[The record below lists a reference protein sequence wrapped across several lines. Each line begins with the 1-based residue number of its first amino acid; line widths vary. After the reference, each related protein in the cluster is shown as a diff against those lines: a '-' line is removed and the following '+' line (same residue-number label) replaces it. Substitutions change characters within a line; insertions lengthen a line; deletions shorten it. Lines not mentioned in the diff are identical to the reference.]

1 MSRKE
6 FLRQS
11 SKYVAA
17 GAVLASAPDLMAALS
32 KKQKLTYALVRKFF
46 VAFMPPR

>member
-6 FLRQS
+6 FLLQS

-17 GAVLASAPDLMAALS
+17 GAALASAPDLMAAQN
-32 KKQKLTYALVRKFF
+32 KKQKLTYALVRRFF